1 MVIVSVFEPA
11 SYSNRPEDY
20 WHLARSAQNIPSRT
34 YILCTPQRSL
44 PRDELVKVD
53 TASAHCNFTES
64 ATINILKQKMW
75 LFFQANSQKLVAGM
89 RCSYNPFLQ
98 LNMT

>member
-11 SYSNRPEDY
+11 SYSNRPEEY

-44 PRDELVKVD
+44 PQYELVKID
-53 TASAHCNFTES
+53 TVSAHCNFTES
-64 ATINILKQKMW
+64 ATINTLKQKMW
-75 LFFQANSQKLVAGM
+75 LFFSSERSEISSRNVM
-89 RCSYNPFLQ
+89 
-98 LNMT
+98 